1 MKRRIG
7 QVVRRAMRVFLV
19 HDVFAMAAALAF
31 YTLLSFAPLVV
42 IVLWTISTF
51 GWATNDVVLGEIA
64 TVAGNDARVVAQ
76 AIIDSVQNHKPIGI
90 GAQLFGVAVVIY
102 GSTLVFAQ
110 LQSTLNLIWDIPPR
124 STNAVWGWM
133 RRRIVSAGVLLAI
146 AFVMTVSTLLSTG
159 LGLVLTQTGLAWQ
172 VFNKIFITA
181 IFSGLFAVLFR
192 YLPDARL
199 HWRHAWGGGAM
210 AALMFVIGK
219 WVIGVCLASE
229 NIGGVYGPAG
239 SVVVLL
245 VWTYYSAIVF
255 FFSAELLEA
264 WVIEGGQTLI
274 FVPRQGLTRAR
285 AGDPESGH
293 VASGAIGPDTLVSDT
308 PNRETGPA

>member
-1 MKRRIG
+1 MARRIG
-7 QVVRRAMRVFLV
+7 RVVRRAMRVFLV

-31 YTLLSFAPLVV
+31 YTLLSFAPLIV

-51 GWATNDVVLGEIA
+51 GWATRDVLLSEVA
-64 TVAGNDARVVAQ
+64 AVAGNDARIAAQ
-76 AIIDSVQNHKPIGI
+76 AVIDSVQHHAPIGM
-90 GAQLFGVAVVIY
+90 GAKVFGICVVIY

-124 STNAVWGWM
+124 SSNYVWGWM
-133 RRRIVSAGVLLAI
+133 RRRVVSAGVLLAI
-146 AFVMTVSTLLSTG
+146 GFVLIVSTLMGTAM
-159 LGLVLTQTGLAWQ
+159 GLALPQAGLTWAI
-172 VFNKIFITA
+172 FNQLFSLA

-210 AALMFVIGK
+210 AAVMFAIGK
-219 WVIGVCLASE
+219 WVIGVALARE

-239 SVVVLL
+239 SIVVLL

-264 WVIEGGQTLI
+264 WVIEGGET
-274 FVPRQGLTRAR
+274 VPF
-285 AGDPESGH
+285 
-293 VASGAIGPDTLVSDT
+293 GPR
-308 PNRETGPA
+308 PGPARVYEEKGAEAIKLD

>member
-1 MKRRIG
+1 MVEWRLVR
-7 QVVRRAMRVFLV
+7 VVRRAMRVFVV
-19 HDVFAMAAALAF
+19 HDVFAMAASLAF
-31 YTLLSFAPLVV
+31 YTLLSFAPVIV
-42 IVLWTISTF
+42 IVLWTISRF
-51 GWATNDVVLGEIA
+51 QWATRDVLLGEVA
-64 TVAGNDARVVAQ
+64 AVAGNDARIAAQ
-76 AIIDSVQNHKPIGI
+76 AVIESVQHHQPLSL
-90 GAQLFGVAVVIY
+90 GAQLFGIAVVIY

-124 STNAVWGWM
+124 TSNKVWAWI
-133 RRRIVSAGVLLAI
+133 RRRIVSVGVLLSI
-146 AFVMTVSTLLSTG
+146 GFVLIVSTLLSTAM
-159 LGLVLTQTGLAWQ
+159 GLVLTQQGMGWAILDQ
-172 VFNKIFITA
+172 VFRTA

-210 AALMFVIGK
+210 AALMFDVGK
-219 WVIGVCLASE
+219 WLIAACLARE

-264 WVIEGGQTLI
+264 WIIEGGQAVP
-274 FVPRQGLTRAR
+274 FVSLRGLPVAQDANA
-285 AGDPESGH
+285 AGGLRKG
-293 VASGAIGPDTLVSDT
+293 VA
-308 PNRETGPA
+308 

>member
-1 MKRRIG
+1 MKRRVG
-7 QVVRRAMRVFLV
+7 LVVRRAMRVFLV

-31 YTLLSFAPLVV
+31 YTLLSFAPLIV

-51 GWATNDVVLGEIA
+51 GWATRDMLLGEVA
-64 TVAGNDARVVAQ
+64 AVAGNDARIVAQ
-76 AIIDSVQNHKPIGI
+76 AIIDSVQNHKPIGM
-90 GAQLFGVAVVIY
+90 AARVFGLGVVIY

-124 STNAVWGWM
+124 SSNAVWGWM

-146 AFVMTVSTLLSTG
+146 GFVLIVSTLLSTAMG
-159 LGLVLTQTGLAWQ
+159 LALTQKGLSWDI
-172 VFNKIFITA
+172 FNELFSTA
-181 IFSGLFAVLFR
+181 IFSGLFAALFR

-210 AALMFVIGK
+210 AAVMFEIGK
-219 WVIGVCLASE
+219 WVISVCLARE
-229 NIGGVYGPAG
+229 NIGGVYGAAG
-239 SVVVLL
+239 SIVVLL

-264 WVIEGGQTLI
+264 WVIEGGET
-274 FVPRQGLTRAR
+274 VPFGPRPGLAR
-285 AGDPESGH
+285 THGGDPESDH
-293 VASGAIGPDTLVSDT
+293 DARRAISPDTLGSH
-308 PNRETGPA
+308 PSSRQAGY

>member
-7 QVVRRAMRVFLV
+7 LAVRRAMRVFLV

-31 YTLLSFAPLVV
+31 YMLLSFAPLIV

-51 GWATNDVVLGEIA
+51 GWATRDVLLSEVA
-64 TVAGNDARVVAQ
+64 AVAGNDARIAAQVV
-76 AIIDSVQNHKPIGI
+76 IDSVQTHQPIGM
-90 GAQLFGVAVVIY
+90 GAQLFGLGVVIY

-110 LQSTLNLIWDIPPR
+110 LQSTLNLIWEIPPR
-124 STNAVWGWM
+124 SSNAVWGWM

-146 AFVMTVSTLLSTG
+146 GFVLIVSTLISTAM
-159 LGLVLTQTGLAWQ
+159 GLVLTQKGLMWGI
-172 VFNKIFITA
+172 FNQLFSTA
-181 IFSGLFAVLFR
+181 IFSGLFAVMFR

-210 AALMFVIGK
+210 AAVMFGIGK
-219 WVIGVCLASE
+219 WVIGVCLARE
-229 NIGGVYGPAG
+229 NFGGIYGAAG
-239 SVVVLL
+239 SFIVLL

-264 WVIEGGQTLI
+264 WVIEGGETVSFGSRPGLA
-274 FVPRQGLTRAR
+274 RQRASI
-285 AGDPESGH
+285 PESDH
-293 VASGAIGPDTLVSDT
+293 DASRTFGLECRSTTT
-308 PNRETGPA
+308 P